1 MTRALRILRRRSVV
15 VALVAAAVVA
25 VGGTALAGLAG
36 SVRTFTGCLSTGDG
50 VIVKVKEG
58 DQPKSPCS
66 SGQTLA
72 RLSGGDITKVSV
84 TGGLTLPN
92 GGDSGDVTIS
102 LDPKYSLPQGCGGG
116 EVAKWNDTTGAW
128 ECKADADTT
137 YSSGTGLS
145 LIGTTFGIAPDYRI
159 KNTPDCDSGT
169 FATGFDS
176 AGEIQCAAPAATGV
190 QAYAAHRSGQF
201 GLAGEATVLSKTV
214 PAGTYLIF
222 ASVELYNE
230 DDNDTSRGW
239 CSIPGYITSGAD
251 IGSGGTVLGYEI
263 DDDDTDLDIG
273 NTESL
278 SLTSSTTLGQ
288 GGSIELKCTE
298 AEANVDVAQATL
310 VALKVGSLG

>member
-1 MTRALRILRRRSVV
+1 MTRGSRILRRRSLVV
-15 VALVAAAVVA
+15 VLLAAAVVA
-25 VGGTALAGLAG
+25 VGGTALAGPAG
-36 SVRTFTGCLSTGDG
+36 SVKTFTGCLAAGDG

-72 RLSGGDITKVSV
+72 RLSGGDITKISV

-92 GGDSGDVTIS
+92 GGESGDVTIS
-102 LDPKYSLPQGCGGG
+102 LDPKFSLPQGCGDGQ
-116 EVAKWNDTTGAW
+116 VAKWNSTMDAW
-128 ECKADADTT
+128 ECKADADTI
-137 YSSGTGLS
+137 YSSGTGLA
-145 LIGTTFGIAPDYRI
+145 LTGTAFSIAPDYRV

-176 AGEIQCAAPAATGV
+176 AGTIQCTAPAATGV
-190 QAYAAHRSGQF
+190 QAYEVHRGQL

-222 ASVELYNE
+222 ASVELYNQ
-230 DDNDTSRGW
+230 DSTDTSVGW
-239 CSIPGYITSGAD
+239 CAIPGYVTSGANVT
-251 IGSGGTVLGYEI
+251 GGTVLGHGS
-263 DDDDTDLDIG
+263 DGDRDLMIG

-278 SLTSSTTLGQ
+278 SLTSSTTLSQ
-288 GGSIELKCTE
+288 TGSIELKCTE

-310 VALKVGSLG
+310 VVLKVGSLG